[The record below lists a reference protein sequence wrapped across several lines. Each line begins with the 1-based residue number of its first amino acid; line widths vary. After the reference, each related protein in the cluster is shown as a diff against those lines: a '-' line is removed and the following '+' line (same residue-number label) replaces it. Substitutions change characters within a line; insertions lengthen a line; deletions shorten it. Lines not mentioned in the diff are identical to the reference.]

1 MTKRKRR
8 NHSPVFKAKIA
19 LAAVEESVPWPISPS
34 SSRYTRSRSR
44 SRRSGGLVFPVTQIP
59 YSSAARARA
68 TPADTPI
75 PARLDQD
82 VEDIAVIVHRAPHVL
97 LATVACDEH
106 LIETPHASEA
116 PAPLPESSGIRMP
129 ERSKPAQGSGQNELA
144 RAAQV
149 TADGIVEQLVG

>member
-1 MTKRKRR
+1 M
-8 NHSPVFKAKIA
+8 
-19 LAAVEESVPWPISPS
+19 
-34 SSRYTRSRSR
+34 
-44 SRRSGGLVFPVTQIP
+44 TQIP

-116 PAPLPESSGIRMP
+116 PAPLPESSGIRVP
-129 ERSKPAQGSGQNELA
+129 ERSKPAQGSGQNELS

-149 TADGIVEQLVG
+149 TADGIVQQLVG